1 MKKIKWS
8 MGEIFTP
15 KVDFT
20 IAVVLVALS
29 TMWYASQGD
38 WTTLGFFACTLIF
51 TLFVIKHRPFA
62 LIIAIAVSFLFKQ
75 INNVQEGLEN
85 KKGAPPVAAAASKKK
100 ISSTTTTTKDKPKE
114 EETEEPAKKPEPKSK
129 QDDTFTDMFS
139 AANENNLEKLMQR
152 QTVLMSQLKNMAP
165 LMQSA
170 KEAIKQLPAGYLE
183 KALKTL
189 KTNLKKQP
197 LPA

>member
-1 MKKIKWS
+1 

-15 KVDFT
+15 NVDLT
-20 IAVVLVALS
+20 IAIVLVALS
-29 TMWYASQGD
+29 TLWYASQGD

-51 TLFVIKHRPFA
+51 TKFVIKHRPFA

-75 INNVQEGLEN
+75 VNNVQEGLEN
-85 KKGAPPVAAAASKKK
+85 KKGAPPVVAAAAVSKKK
-100 ISSTTTTTKDKPKE
+100 IESTTTTTKVQPKE
-114 EETEEPAKKPEPKSK
+114 EEKKEPAKKALPKSR

-189 KTNLKKQP
+189 KTNLKKHP
-197 LPA
+197 MPA